1 MTHFSEDTKKK
12 IVELCKKNKVQEL
25 SLFGSRARGDERPDS
40 DFDLLVDFLPNS
52 GITLFEYSRMQI
64 DLEEIIGVK
73 VDLVSKK
80 GLKPYVRVSVLS
92 DAQPIYEG

>member
-80 GLKPYVRVSVLS
+80 GLKPYVRDSVLS